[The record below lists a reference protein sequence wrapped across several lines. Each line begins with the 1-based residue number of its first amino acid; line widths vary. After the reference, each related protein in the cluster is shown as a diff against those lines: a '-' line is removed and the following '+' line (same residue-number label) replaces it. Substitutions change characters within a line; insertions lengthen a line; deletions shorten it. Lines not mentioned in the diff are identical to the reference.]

1 MNNLFTAYLQEIGRA
16 GRDGHESLALLYFNM
31 NDIGAHHVKSEV
43 KNFCLLNTCRRKY
56 ISEHFGFTF
65 EKIDLPHKCCD
76 ICQISCPCDTCLV
89 NAVQK
94 CESFKELTERQQKN
108 DTANQV
114 STVLMAFF
122 DQQNALHDVTYPELF
137 TGLSKKTADKID
149 LVVDQIE
156 SEMDI
161 KKSFPHLDPKYLSHI
176 WAIISYCK
184 FGSE

>member
-1 MNNLFTAYLQEIGRA
+1 MYIWEYL
-16 GRDGHESLALLYFNM
+16 
-31 NDIGAHHVKSEV
+31 
-43 KNFCLLNTCRRKY
+43 
-56 ISEHFGFTF
+56 GFTF
-65 EKIDLPHKCCD
+65 EKNDLPHKCCD
-76 ICQISCPCDTCLV
+76 ICQISFPCDACLV

-108 DTANQV
+108 KTANQV

-137 TGLSKKTADKID
+137 TGLSKKTADKIAS
-149 LVVDQIE
+149 VVDQIE

-161 KKSFPHLDPKYLSHI
+161 TKLFPHLDPKYLSHV
-176 WAIISYCK
+176 WAIISHCK

>member
-16 GRDGHESLALLYFNM
+16 GRDGQESLALLYFNM
-31 NDIGAHHVKSEV
+31 SDIGAPHVKCEV

-65 EKIDLPHKCCD
+65 EKIDLRHKCCD

-108 DTANQV
+108 KTANQV
-114 STVLMAFF
+114 SMF
-122 DQQNALHDVTYPELF
+122 
-137 TGLSKKTADKID
+137 
-149 LVVDQIE
+149 
-156 SEMDI
+156 
-161 KKSFPHLDPKYLSHI
+161 
-176 WAIISYCK
+176 
-184 FGSE
+184 

>member
-114 STVLMAFF
+114 
-122 DQQNALHDVTYPELF
+122 
-137 TGLSKKTADKID
+137 
-149 LVVDQIE
+149 
-156 SEMDI
+156 
-161 KKSFPHLDPKYLSHI
+161 
-176 WAIISYCK
+176 
-184 FGSE
+184 